1 MTNKELNNRIE
12 KINNEIEYYL
22 NTKELLEEKS
32 RKKLYKE
39 QELLKKDIENI
50 NAIID
55 ILYKKRSIC
64 LLALENQLKEL
75 GTYEELKQ
83 KIIYYKEESLKKY
96 TWSEIAN
103 MVHYSETQCRR
114 IYRKYKNQRSID

>member
-22 NTKELLEEKS
+22 NTKELLEEKY
-32 RKKLYKE
+32 RKKVYKE
-39 QELLKKDIENI
+39 QEFLKKDIENI

-64 LLALENQLKEL
+64 LSTLENKLKEL

>member
-22 NTKELLEEKS
+22 KTKKLLEEKYQ
-32 RKKLYKE
+32 KKVYNE

-64 LLALENQLKEL
+64 LLALENQLKKL

-114 IYRKYKNQRSID
+114 IYRKYKNKRVID